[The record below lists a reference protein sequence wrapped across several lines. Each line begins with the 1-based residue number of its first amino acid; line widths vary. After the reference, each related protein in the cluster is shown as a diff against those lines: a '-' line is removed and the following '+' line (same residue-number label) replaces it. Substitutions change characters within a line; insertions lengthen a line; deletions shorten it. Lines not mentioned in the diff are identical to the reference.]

1 MLGYKT
7 DDSITSIDNSED
19 GCVPGPSEEGNFY
32 EENLTGMPIPYI
44 HMDLFLITMSF
55 LTCFPGEMSAI
66 RAKQPMTKGKLGQ
79 KRGSHG
85 KHVSCCL
92 QSVHFHSVVSIY
104 GRTVLVQINTV
115 FIS

>member
-7 DDSITSIDNSED
+7 DDSITTIDNSED

-55 LTCFPGEMSAI
+55 
-66 RAKQPMTKGKLGQ
+66 
-79 KRGSHG
+79 
-85 KHVSCCL
+85 
-92 QSVHFHSVVSIY
+92 
-104 GRTVLVQINTV
+104 
-115 FIS
+115 